1 MPRHHG
7 RRALG
12 AWGGCLTADLAF
24 APATALAAAIR
35 ERRASSRELL
45 EMYVARVEALNPA
58 LNAVVVLQADKAR
71 ALADAADAALARGDA
86 TGPLHG
92 VPMTV
97 KESFDL
103 EGAATTWGSPAHRGN
118 IAASTAEAVQR
129 LQRAGAIVFGKT
141 NVPLFLADWQS
152 YNEIYGVS
160 SNPWNTDHTPGGSS
174 GGSAAALAAGM
185 TGLEFGSDIG
195 GSLRIPAHFCG
206 IFCHKPSYGI
216 VPVAGHGVALN
227 APTDVSVCGPMARS
241 ASDLKLALALTAGP
255 YGATARGWKLSLPAC
270 GKRSLRDFRVA
281 VMSDAPHAEVD
292 REVRSCLDEVV
303 EFLRR
308 QGAQV
313 DTHARPAIDLA
324 DVARDSV
331 TLIRGATSG
340 KMPKADFDA
349 ALRQRAELDPS
360 DDAYPA
366 RHARGVAAY
375 HREWLIAH
383 DRRFF
388 MQLAW
393 ERFFSEWDLL
403 LCPPAST
410 AAFRHDHSQP
420 RHARL
425 VTVNGKARPSIEQ
438 GFWAGLAGIAHLP
451 ATVMPMGRSRQGL
464 PVGLQAIGPLY
475 GDFSC
480 IAFAELMEQQFRAFE
495 PPPAMRVT

>member
-1 MPRHHG
+1 MYLAR
-7 RRALG
+7 
-12 AWGGCLTADLAF
+12 TA
-24 APATALAAAIR
+24 
-35 ERRASSRELL
+35 
-45 EMYVARVEALNPA
+45 ALNPS
-58 LNAVVVLQADKAR
+58 LNAVVVLQEERAR
-71 ALADAADAALARGDA
+71 ALADAADAALARGEPA
-86 TGPLHG
+86 GPLHG

-103 EGAATTWGSPAHRGN
+103 EGTATTWGSPAQRNN
-118 IAASTAEAVQR
+118 IATSTAEAVQR

-152 YNEIYGVS
+152 FNEIYGVS

-174 GGSAAALAAGM
+174 GGSAAALAAGLA
-185 TGLEFGSDIG
+185 GLEFGSDIG

-206 IFCHKPSYGI
+206 IYCHKPSYGI

-241 ASDLKLALALTAGP
+241 AADLRLALEATAGP
-255 YGATARGWKLSLPAC
+255 HGAMARGWKLALPAC
-270 GKRSLRDFRVA
+270 GKRSLREFRVA
-281 VMSDAPHAEVD
+281 AMLDAPQAEVD
-292 REVRSCLDEVV
+292 EPVRAALEAAIA
-303 EFLRR
+303 FLRA
-308 QGAQV
+308 QGAHV
-313 DTHARPAIDLA
+313 DTTARPGIDLES
-324 DVARDSV
+324 VARDSV

-340 KMPKADFDA
+340 KMPKADFEA

-410 AAFRHDHSQP
+410 TAFRHDHTQP
-420 RHARL
+420 RHARV
-425 VTVNGKARPSIEQ
+425 VTVNGKPRPSIEQ

-451 ATVMPMGRSRQGL
+451 ATVMPVGVSGAGL
-464 PVGLQAIGPLY
+464 PIGLQAIGPLY
-475 GDFSC
+475 GDLSC
-480 IAFAELMEQQFRAFE
+480 IAFAELMEQHYRAFA
-495 PPPAMRVT
+495 PPPALART

>member
-1 MPRHHG
+1 MPRDHG

-12 AWGGCLTADLAF
+12 ARGVSLSAEFAF

-35 ERRASSRELL
+35 ERRASSRDLL
-45 EMYVARVEALNPA
+45 EMYLSRVEALNPA
-58 LNAVVVLQADKAR
+58 LNAIVVLQADKAR
-71 ALADAADAALARGDA
+71 ALADAADAALARGEPV
-86 TGPLHG
+86 GPLHG

-103 EGAATTWGSPAHRGN
+103 EGAATTWGSPAQRNN
-118 IAASTAEAVQR
+118 IARSTAEALQR

-160 SNPWNTDHTPGGSS
+160 SNPWNTGHTPGGSS

-206 IFCHKPSYGI
+206 IYCHKPTYGI

-241 ASDLKLALALTAGP
+241 ATDLRLALGLTAGP
-255 YGATARGWKLSLPAC
+255 HGAMARGWKLALPEC
-270 GKRSLRDFRVA
+270 NKRHLREFRVA
-281 VMSDAPHAEVD
+281 VMADAPQAEVD
-292 REVRSCLDEVV
+292 AEVRAALDAAVA
-303 EFLRR
+303 FLRA

-313 DTHARPAIDLA
+313 DTAARPGVDLE

-340 KMPKADFDA
+340 KMPRADFDN
-349 ALRQRAELDPS
+349 ALRQRAELNPS
-360 DDAYPA
+360 DDTYPA
-366 RHARGVAAY
+366 RFARGVAAY

-383 DRRFF
+383 DRRFL

-410 AAFRHDHSQP
+410 TAFRHDHGQP

-425 VTVNGKARPSIEQ
+425 VTVNGRSRPSIEQ

-451 ATVMPMGRSRQGL
+451 VTVMPVGLSGAGL
-464 PVGLQAIGPLY
+464 PIGMQAIGPQY
-475 GDFSC
+475 GDLTC
-480 IAFAELMEQQFRAFE
+480 IAFAELMERHYRAFE
-495 PPPAMRVT
+495 PPPAMTRT